1 MPLFIIFVGIYIMS
15 EPYIWAELFRPT
27 NLDDVIIPD
36 SVKIQFKKFIEDG
49 QLPNLLLTSNSPG
62 TGKTT
67 TAKALCNELGIHPL
81 FLNASINNSID
92 DIRMTV
98 TQYATT
104 TAISMFGDEKA
115 NHKVVILDEAD
126 RLSPAAQDAMKGLI
140 EEVHKNCRFILT
152 ANTKSKIIDPLQSR
166 LTDIEFRFNKA
177 DSDKMMAKM
186 LKRVF
191 DILEETKTE
200 YNKMAVAGIV
210 KAYFPDNRGLLTF
223 LQMEATLGKID
234 EGSLAKATAASP
246 EALVEAMKAKKYKE
260 VQGWVINNS
269 DRLGEDFYERLFKML
284 EPMIS
289 DQSIPQLVL
298 ILADAQKYDAVVP
311 SKYLH
316 YLAVATEVMMQV
328 QFK

>member
-1 MPLFIIFVGIYIMS
+1 MGSNNLDNVW
-15 EPYIWAELFRPT
+15 IWAERFRPS

-36 SVKIQFKKFIEDG
+36 AVKTQFRKFIADG
-49 QLPNLLLTSNSPG
+49 QLPNLLLTSTSPG

-67 TAKALCNELGIHPL
+67 TAKALCNELGIKPL
-81 FLNASINNSID
+81 FLNASLNNSID

-104 TAISMFGDEKA
+104 AAVSMFSDEVKA

-166 LTDIEFRFNKA
+166 LTGIEFRFTKD
-177 DSDKMMAKM
+177 DSAKMMAKM

-191 DILEETKTE
+191 DILEETHTK
-200 YNKMAVAGIV
+200 YDKAAVAGIV

-223 LQMEATLGKID
+223 LQMEAQLG
-234 EGSLAKATAASP
+234 EVGAGSLAKAASATP
-246 EALVEAMKAKKYKE
+246 EALIESMQGKKFKE
-260 VQGWVINNS
+260 VQQYVINNA
-269 DRLGEDFYERLFKML
+269 DRLSDDFYERLFKMM
-284 EPMIS
+284 ES
-289 DQSIPQLVL
+289 KVADQSIPQLVL
-298 ILADAQKYDAVVP
+298 ILADAQKYDSVVP

-316 YLAVATEVMMQV
+316 FLAICTEIMMQV